1 MPIFSANLIPTLAA
15 SALALAYPVPMG
27 QSVEPGNLTKSDNEI
42 IAIDEDRAQRMTVP
56 VSIEG
61 RGPFSFVIDT
71 GAERTV
77 LSRKIATK
85 LALDAEE
92 PAQLMSIAGSSMVDM
107 VYVPELTLGTKSYD
121 SLIAP
126 VLLAR
131 HIGAD
136 GMLGLD
142 GLQDQRILFDFLANQ
157 ISIEDANE
165 PRPTASHREI
175 VVTARRKSGQLI
187 FTEATISGLKVN
199 VIIDTGA
206 EVSIANLV
214 LKKRLIK
221 RAKELGEENSLI
233 AVTGQTLG
241 VEFGQAKDF
250 RIGRAQFASLPVAF
264 ADAPPFERL
273 GMAKKPALL
282 LGMDV
287 LRKFDQVA
295 IDFKKR
301 KIHFVLPKNTGFY
314 YKERPEKT
322 RIKS

>member
-1 MPIFSANLIPTLAA
+1 MPVFSNGLIPAIASSVLAF
-15 SALALAYPVPMG
+15 SYPVPMG
-27 QSVEPGNLTKSDNEI
+27 QSIEPGALTKPEGEI
-42 IAIDEDRAQRMTVP
+42 VSIDEDRARRMTVP

-77 LSRKIATK
+77 LSRKIATR

-92 PAQLMSIAGSSMVDM
+92 PAELLSIAGSSTVDM
-107 VYVPELTLGTKSYD
+107 VYVPELTVGTKSYD

-136 GMLGLD
+136 GILGLD
-142 GLQDQRILFDFLANQ
+142 SLQNQRVLFDFVANE
-157 ISIEDANE
+157 ISIEDTDTPNSM
-165 PRPTASHREI
+165 ASNREI
-175 VVTARRKSGQLI
+175 VVTAKRRSGQLI
-187 FTEATISGLKVN
+187 FTEATISGIRVN
-199 VIIDTGA
+199 VIVDSGA
-206 EVSIANLV
+206 QISIANSV
-214 LKKRLIK
+214 LRKRLSK
-221 RAKELGEENSLI
+221 RAKERGEDDSLI

-241 VEFGQAKDF
+241 VEFGRARNL
-250 RIGRAQFASLPVAF
+250 RIGRAEFASLPVAF
-264 ADAPPFERL
+264 ADAPPFEKL

-287 LRKFDQVA
+287 LRRFDQVA

-301 KIHFVLPKNTGFY
+301 KIHFLLPKNTRV
-314 YKERPEKT
+314 KL
-322 RIKS
+322 

>member
-1 MPIFSANLIPTLAA
+1 MPIFSNSLIPTIAA
-15 SALALAYPVPMG
+15 SVLAFAYPVPMG
-27 QSVEPGNLTKSDNEI
+27 QSVEPGSLTKPENEV
-42 IAIDEDRAQRMTVP
+42 IAIEEDRAQRMTVP

-136 GMLGLD
+136 GILGLD
-142 GLQDQRILFDFLANQ
+142 GLQDQRILFDFILNQ
-157 ISIEDANE
+157 ISIEDASE
-165 PRPTASHREI
+165 PRPRASHREI

-206 EVSIANLV
+206 QVSIANLV
-214 LKKRLIK
+214 LKKRLMS

-241 VEFGQAKDF
+241 VEFGEAKDF
-250 RIGRAQFASLPVAF
+250 RIGRAQFASLQVAF

-301 KIHFVLPKNTGFY
+301 KIHFLLPKNTRY
-314 YKERPEKT
+314 YYNERAEKT

>member
-1 MPIFSANLIPTLAA
+1 MPIFSMNLIPAITA

-27 QSVEPGNLTKSDNEI
+27 QSIEPGTLTKPEGEI
-42 IAIDEDRAQRMTVP
+42 VAIDEDRAQRMTVP

-77 LSRKIATK
+77 LSRKIATR

-92 PAQLMSIAGSSMVDM
+92 PAELMSIAGRSMVDM
-107 VYVPELTLGTKSYD
+107 VYVPELTLGSKSYD

-136 GMLGLD
+136 GILGLD
-142 GLQDQRILFDFLANQ
+142 GLQNQRILFDFVNNQ
-157 ISIEDANE
+157 ISIEDTAE
-165 PRPTASHREI
+165 PRPMASRREI

-187 FTEATISGLKVN
+187 FTEATIAGLKVN
-199 VIIDTGA
+199 VIVDTGA
-206 EVSIANLV
+206 QVSIANLV

-241 VEFGQAKDF
+241 VEFGQARDF
-250 RIGRAQFASLPVAF
+250 RIGRAQFARLPVAF
-264 ADAPPFERL
+264 ADAPPFKRL
-273 GMAKKPALL
+273 GMANKPALL

-287 LRKFDQVA
+287 LRKFDSVA
-295 IDFKKR
+295 IDFEKR
-301 KIHFVLPKNTGFY
+301 KIHFLLPKDAQRHFEQPKNS
-314 YKERPEKT
+314 
-322 RIKS
+322 RIPS

>member
-1 MPIFSANLIPTLAA
+1 MPIFSSNLVAALAA
-15 SALALAYPVPMG
+15 STLAIAYPVPMG
-27 QSVEPGNLTKSDNEI
+27 QSVEPGSLTKADNEI
-42 IAIDEDRAQRMTVP
+42 VAIDEDRARRMTVP

-77 LSRKIATK
+77 LSRKIATR

-92 PAQLMSIAGSSMVDM
+92 PAELMSIAGSSMVDM
-107 VYVPELTLGTKSYD
+107 VYVPQLTLGSKSYD

-136 GMLGLD
+136 GILGLD

-157 ISIEDANE
+157 IAIED
-165 PRPTASHREI
+165 TAAPQPMASRREI
-175 VVTARRKSGQLI
+175 VVTAKRRSGQLI
-187 FTEATISGLKVN
+187 FTEATISGMKVN
-199 VIIDTGA
+199 VIVDTGA
-206 EVSIANLV
+206 QISIANPV
-214 LKKRLIK
+214 LQKRLMQ

-233 AVTGQTLG
+233 AVTGETLG
-241 VEFGQAKDF
+241 VQFGRAKNF
-250 RIGRAQFASLPVAF
+250 RIGRAQFASLPLAF

-301 KIHFVLPKNTGFY
+301 KIHFLLPKNAKHHF
-314 YKERPEKT
+314 EQPQNT

>member
-1 MPIFSANLIPTLAA
+1 MPLFSTSLIPAIAA

-27 QSVEPGNLTKSDNEI
+27 QSIEPGSLTKPDSEI
-42 IAIDEDRAQRMTVP
+42 VAIDEDRARRMTVP

-77 LSRKIATK
+77 LSRKIATR

-107 VYVPELTLGTKSYD
+107 VYVPELTLGSKSYD

-136 GMLGLD
+136 GILGLD
-142 GLQDQRILFDFLANQ
+142 GLQDQRILFDFIANQ
-157 ISIEDANE
+157 ISIEDTAE
-165 PRPTASHREI
+165 PTAMAANREI

-199 VIIDTGA
+199 VIVDTGA
-206 EVSIANLV
+206 QVSIANPV
-214 LKKRLIK
+214 LQKRLRQ

-233 AVTGQTLG
+233 AVTGDTLG
-241 VEFGQAKDF
+241 VEFGWARDF
-250 RIGRAQFASLPVAF
+250 RIGRAQFARLPLAF

-273 GMAKKPALL
+273 GMARKPALL

-301 KIHFVLPKNTGFY
+301 KIHFLLPKNTRNRY
-314 YKERPEKT
+314 EQPKNT
-322 RIKS
+322 RIRS

>member
-1 MPIFSANLIPTLAA
+1 MPIFSTSLMPAIAA
-15 SALALAYPVPMG
+15 SALAMAFPVPMG
-27 QSVEPGNLTKSDNEI
+27 QSIEPGSLTKPDSEI
-42 IAIDEDRAQRMTVP
+42 VDIDEDRARRMTVP

-77 LSRKIATK
+77 LSRKIANR

-92 PAQLMSIAGSSMVDM
+92 PAELLSIAGSSMVDM

-121 SLIAP
+121 SLITP
-126 VLLAR
+126 VLQAR

-136 GMLGLD
+136 GILGLD
-142 GLQDQRILFDFLANQ
+142 GLQEQRILFDFIANQ
-157 ISIEDANE
+157 ISIEDASE
-165 PRPTASHREI
+165 PRSITSRREI
-175 VVTARRKSGQLI
+175 IVTARRKSGQLI
-187 FTEATISGLKVN
+187 FTEATIAGLKVN
-199 VIIDTGA
+199 VIVDTGA
-206 EVSIANLV
+206 QISIANPV
-214 LKKRLIK
+214 LQKRLIQ

-233 AVTGQTLG
+233 AVTGETLG
-241 VEFGQAKDF
+241 VQFGRARNF
-250 RIGRAQFASLPVAF
+250 RIGRAQFASLPLAF

-301 KIHFVLPKNTGFY
+301 KIHFLLPKDAKRRYEQPKNS
-314 YKERPEKT
+314 